1 VAGRGGGRVQW
12 ADSDIQ
18 LVYRLRARGT
28 VRITARMTVPTLQSG
43 LQGSRERLFA
53 SIRGLN
59 EEQFRYVPVGET
71 YAIAT
76 HLAHLLRIERIFT
89 ERAQAALHEDAPFV
103 ASTSVKNDD
112 DPGLAQKLAVPQMI
126 HGMLNTRRDLDAL
139 LSRCDEAALGRAIVH
154 ERIGRMTIAEIAV
167 KMTEHEDEHAAE
179 IAKLVRQVP
188 ATGRVIIPLTRR
200 S

>member
-1 VAGRGGGRVQW
+1 
-12 ADSDIQ
+12 
-18 LVYRLRARGT
+18 
-28 VRITARMTVPTLQSG
+28 MTVPQLQSG

-53 SIRGLN
+53 SIHGLS
-59 EEQFRYVPVGET
+59 EEQFRYVPARET
-71 YAIAT
+71 YAVAT
-76 HLAHLLRIERIFT
+76 HLAHLLRIERVFT
-89 ERAQAALHEDAPFV
+89 ERAQAALNEDDPFV

-112 DPGLAQKLAVPQMI
+112 DPGLAQHLAVPQMI

-139 LSRCDEAALGRAIVH
+139 LAQCDEAALDRAIVH
-154 ERIGRMTIAEIAV
+154 ERIGRMTIADIAV
-167 KMTEHEDEHAAE
+167 KMAVHEEEHAAE